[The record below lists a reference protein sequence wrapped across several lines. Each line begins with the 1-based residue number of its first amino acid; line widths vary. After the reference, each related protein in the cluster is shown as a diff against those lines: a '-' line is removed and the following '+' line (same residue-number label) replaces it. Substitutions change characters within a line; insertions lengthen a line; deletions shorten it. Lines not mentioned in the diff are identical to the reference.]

1 MSGNDIRSDKKLII
15 VAINIIVMIAY
26 TLYVRYGQPGELNIL
41 VNAFFIA
48 AHIIVCL
55 ILAIFFFRKE
65 FVLSALIV
73 LLVGFST
80 CWLVF
85 SH

>member
-1 MSGNDIRSDKKLII
+1 
-15 VAINIIVMIAY
+15 MIAY
-26 TLYVRYGQPGELNIL
+26 TLYTRYEEPGELNIL

-48 AHIIVCL
+48 VHIVVCL
-55 ILAIFFFRKE
+55 ILAIFIFRKE
-65 FVLSALIV
+65 LILSALLI